1 MQTAVDIQ
9 NVPAVWARVNS
20 PQQAGRRIHVP
31 EPQLLHS
38 LTWASK
44 DVVLCYTSAKYETFQ
59 MVLLL
64 GLIS

>member
-9 NVPAVWARVNS
+9 NVPAMWARVNS
-20 PQQAGRRIHVP
+20 PQQAGRRIHVR

-44 DVVLCYTSAKYETFQ
+44 DVV
-59 MVLLL
+59 VLHL
-64 GLIS
+64 S